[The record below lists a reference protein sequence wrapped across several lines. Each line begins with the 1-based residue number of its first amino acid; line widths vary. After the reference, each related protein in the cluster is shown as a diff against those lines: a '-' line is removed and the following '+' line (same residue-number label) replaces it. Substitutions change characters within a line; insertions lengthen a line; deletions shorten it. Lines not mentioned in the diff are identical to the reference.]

1 VEIVQAASAAFPGAM
16 AIAAM
21 ALAFLLSFAI
31 ALLYAALRTGQ
42 QRSREFAQT
51 LALSGI
57 VSSLIVLAID
67 GSIARGFGLVGALAV
82 MRFRGDVK
90 DPRDAVFAMAASAAG
105 VAAGAYAWTL
115 GLGGTVI
122 FIIAASL
129 ISRPWFA
136 RVDCLQAVLKLT
148 VGPEAA
154 DQETV
159 AFTLRHY
166 CSTFALV
173 RVWQVSP
180 FVQEHSY
187 HVQLKRARDRPALV
201 EAMKQLVR
209 AEDATLDV
217 MSTVGTLADVSMGI
231 R

>member
-1 VEIVQAASAAFPGAM
+1 MQAAVAAFPGAM

-21 ALAFLLSFAI
+21 ALSFLLSFAI
-31 ALLYAALRTGQ
+31 ALLYAGLRTGQ
-42 QRSREFAQT
+42 QRRREFAQT
-51 LALSGI
+51 LALAGI

-67 GSIARGFGLVGALAV
+67 DNIARGIGLFGALTLI
-82 MRFRGDVK
+82 RFRGDAK

-105 VAAGAYAWTL
+105 VAAGAYAWTV
-115 GLGGTVI
+115 GVGGTVI
-122 FIIAASL
+122 FIAAASL

-136 RVDCLQAVLKLT
+136 RVDCLQAVLKFT

-187 HVQLKRARDRPALV
+187 HVQLKRAQDRPVLV

-209 AEDATLDV
+209 AEDATLDL
-217 MSTVGTLADVSMGI
+217 MSSAGTLADVSIGT